1 MHTIRKLVGLQGFL
15 KGMRAFMMLL
25 ERGIVLQAYLLVLVS
40 LVLDILFPSF
50 VYMRY
55 IEEDY

>member
-1 MHTIRKLVGLQGFL
+1 
-15 KGMRAFMMLL
+15 MLL